1 MGALN
6 DAAGGAAVRQ
16 TSWSMAPAKR
26 AGRVAAIRIARLLC
40 LFLSGLTELR
50 AAEPSD
56 PMFVVQR
63 YVRATYARD
72 FIAAYRLISAED
84 RKIRDLN
91 RYVRQR
97 GAYGGFTLEAAK
109 KLSEFIEL
117 QALKTQASPNRMQ
130 MLIKYRI
137 PDPQK
142 IAPLVLNWNPQRLN
156 SLSASERKT
165 ILDTLD
171 SRQRAGALSM
181 TEGEE
186 SFELIREPDEWRIFL
201 DWAAGV
207 KIPLRLDL
215 SKSANLAVTLSQQD
229 FTLQPGELF
238 EVKLKITNRSA
249 EQVTARIGHGV
260 EPASI
265 ADYLDFVQCGFLLPI
280 TLQPGKE
287 QEYSGTYMLRGSL
300 PEGVRQ
306 LSLTYDFRLLK

>member
-1 MGALN
+1 MSLAPIAIACSFWLVFLRFA
-6 DAAGGAAVRQ
+6 DLYAADVR
-16 TSWSMAPAKR
+16 
-26 AGRVAAIRIARLLC
+26 
-40 LFLSGLTELR
+40 
-50 AAEPSD
+50 D
-56 PMFVVQR
+56 PMLVVQS

-72 FIAAYRLISAED
+72 FAAAYRLISSED
-84 RKIRDLN
+84 RKVRDLN
-91 RYVRQR
+91 RYVQQR

-117 QALKTQASPNRMQ
+117 QTLKTQASPSRMQ
-130 MLIKYRI
+130 MLIKYRV
-137 PDPQK
+137 PDPLK

-156 SLSASERKT
+156 SLSVAERKT

-171 SRQRAGALSM
+171 NKKREGSLQM

-186 SFELIREPDEWRIFL
+186 SFELVREAVEWRIFL

-215 SKSANLAVTLSQQD
+215 SKSADLAVTLSQQD
-229 FTLQPGELF
+229 FTLQPGELL

-249 EQVTARIGHGV
+249 EPVTARIGHGV

-306 LSLTYDFRLLK
+306 LRLTYDFRLLK

>member
-1 MGALN
+1 LLYGVER
-6 DAAGGAAVRQ
+6 AVDMQ
-16 TSWSMAPAKR
+16 
-26 AGRVAAIRIARLLC
+26 
-40 LFLSGLTELR
+40 
-50 AAEPSD
+50 D
-56 PMFVVQR
+56 PMAVIR
-63 YVRATYARD
+63 SYVRATYARD
-72 FIAAYRLISAED
+72 FAAAYRLISAED
-84 RKIRDLN
+84 RKVRDLN
-91 RYVRQR
+91 RYVQQR
-97 GAYGGFTLEAAK
+97 GAYGGFVLEAAK
-109 KLSEFIEL
+109 KLGEFIEL
-117 QALKTQASPNRMQ
+117 QDLKTQASPSRVQ
-130 MLIKYRI
+130 MLIKYRV

-156 SLSASERKT
+156 SLSAAERKT

-171 SRQRAGALSM
+171 NKKREGSLPM

-186 SFELIREPDEWRIFL
+186 SFELVRDADEWRVFL

-215 SKSANLAVTLSQQD
+215 SKSADLAVTLSQQE

-238 EVKLKITNRSA
+238 EIKLKITNHGG
-249 EQVTARIGHGV
+249 QPITARIGHLV